1 MSMEAIFSAGNMIV
15 LPCWLLLILLPY
27 WRGVAQFVT
36 AVAVPVL
43 LSLGYTALIGVW
55 WSRAEGG
62 FATLQDLETLFQSRP
77 MLVAGWLHYLAF
89 DLWFGAWISREARK
103 EGIPHLLVVPLLPL
117 TLMFGPTGY
126 LGFVLMRAAWRGG
139 RGRFVMPPL
148 RQAADR
154 WRGFAA
160 REPYLVMTGLVLAL
174 AMIPTAL
181 CYALDDRTINGVN
194 VWLKPLKFQ
203 ASLGLFAFTLAFF
216 MPMASEAFRRSW
228 AGRFVVWGFIIPTF
242 YEVLYIAWRASMGE
256 PSHFNVETPM
266 AAILY
271 RLMGLGAVTLTLTA
285 PVLAWGIM
293 RRDAPPADPVYRLA
307 VVLGLVLTFVLG
319 ASAGIMMGA
328 GLTHVIGTPV
338 PGDTGWPVL
347 GWLYTAGDLRVAH
360 FFGIHAQQV
369 IPVVGALLIAFVP
382 AMARTGLLAFTALYT
397 LFTLAVLAQALAGM
411 PLIPA

>member
-1 MSMEAIFSAGNMIV
+1 MLMETIFSAGST
-15 LPCWLLLILLPY
+15 LALSSWLLLVFLPY
-27 WRGVAQFVT
+27 WRGVAQFV
-36 AVAVPVL
+36 AAFAVPVV
-43 LSLGYTALIGVW
+43 LSLAYTALIGVW

-62 FATLQDLETLFQSRP
+62 FSSIEDVETLFQSRP

-89 DLWFGAWISREARK
+89 DLWFGAWISREARR

-117 TLMFGPTGY
+117 TLMFGPM
-126 LGFVLMRAAWRGG
+126 GFLAFTMMRAAWRGG
-139 RGRFVMPPL
+139 RGGFALPFL
-148 RQAADR
+148 GEAATW

-160 REPYLVMTGLVLAL
+160 REPYLVKTGLVLAL

-181 CYALDDRTINGVN
+181 CYALDDRMINGVN

-203 ASLGLFAFTLAFF
+203 ASLALFAFTLAYF
-216 MPMASEAFRRSW
+216 MPMASAAFRRSW
-228 AGRFVVWGFIIPTF
+228 AGRFVVWGFIIPTLF
-242 YEVLYIAWRASMGE
+242 EILYIAWRASMGE
-256 PSHFNVETPM
+256 PSHFNVATPT
-266 AAILY
+266 AAMLY
-271 RLMGLGAVTLTLTA
+271 RLMGIGAVTLTLTA

-369 IPVVGALLIAFVP
+369 IPIAGALLVAFVP
-382 AMARTGLLAFTALYT
+382 GMARTGLLAFTALYT

>member
-1 MSMEAIFSAGNMIV
+1 MAMETIFSTGSSVALLG
-15 LPCWLLLILLPY
+15 WLLLVFVPY
-27 WRGVAQFVT
+27 WRGIAQFVA
-36 AVAVPVL
+36 AVAIPVV
-43 LSLGYTALIGVW
+43 LSLAYTALIGVW

-62 FATLQDLETLFQSRP
+62 FSSIEDVETLFQSRP

-117 TLMFGPTGY
+117 TLMFGPI
-126 LGFVLMRAAWRGG
+126 GFLAFTLMRAAWRGG
-139 RGRFVMPPL
+139 RGEFVLPFL
-148 RQAADR
+148 TKAATL

-160 REPYLVMTGLVLAL
+160 REPALVKTGLVLAL

-181 CYALDDRTINGVN
+181 CYALDDRTLNGVSI
-194 VWLKPLKFQ
+194 WLKPLKFQ
-203 ASLGLFAFTLAFF
+203 ASLALFAFTLAFF
-216 MPMASEAFRRSW
+216 MPMASTAFRRSW
-228 AGRFVVWGFIIPTF
+228 AGLFVVWGFIIPTF
-242 YEVLYIAWRASMGE
+242 YEILYIAWRASMGE
-256 PSHFNVETPM
+256 ASHFNVETP
-266 AAILY
+266 AAAMLY
-271 RLMGLGAVTLTLTA
+271 RLMGIGAVTLTFTA
-285 PVLAWGIM
+285 PVLAWGIL
-293 RRDAPPADPVYRLA
+293 RRDAPPAVPVYRLA

-319 ASAGIMMGA
+319 TSTGMMMG
-328 GLTHVIGTPV
+328 GRLTHAVGLPL

-369 IPVVGALLIAFVP
+369 IPIAGALLVAFVP
-382 AMARTGLLAFTALYT
+382 AMARTGLVAFTALYT